1 MLFNSIE
8 FAIFL
13 PIVSESFVTEFNQ
26 NTIDYN
32 DKIKIDMLCQKF
44 DIQYFDF
51 SNSIKDVSYF
61 FDADHLNKK
70 GAKEYSNTLNKIIN
84 NMDKDL

>member
-13 PIVSESFVTEFNQ
+13 PN
-26 NTIDYN
+26 
-32 DKIKIDMLCQKF
+32 
-44 DIQYFDF
+44 FDF

-84 NMDKDL
+84 NMDNDL